1 MKYSKSFRII
11 AVLLCVACAV
21 SVLSITVG
29 ADMGPKASVRI
40 LFENMGDDL
49 CYGTLLSKTESVGPS
64 SVWDG
69 TAVNAGHNENE
80 NYPYA
85 NLDYETWKAF
95 AEYTDPDG
103 YFFLQEGWL
112 VSETKKIE
120 WTYYPPSSFK
130 ILLYYP
136 KTNNFVASG
145 ICERYAFDTYYTAD
159 MENMSVSSVEYGGE
173 INTALMLTVSRSY
186 DCTQE
191 IVFLAARIV
200 ITILIEM
207 AIALLFGFREKKQIL
222 LLTGVNTATQIL
234 LNVLLNIAN
243 YNSGPMVCVILY
255 MLFEVIVFVI
265 EAVIY
270 CTVMNRLSEQSKR
283 KRFYVIYSLIA
294 NAASFGIGIL
304 LSRTLPGIF

>member
-1 MKYSKSFRII
+1 
-11 AVLLCVACAV
+11 
-21 SVLSITVG
+21 
-29 ADMGPKASVRI
+29 
-40 LFENMGDDL
+40 
-49 CYGTLLSKTESVGPS
+49 
-64 SVWDG
+64 
-69 TAVNAGHNENE
+69 
-80 NYPYA
+80 
-85 NLDYETWKAF
+85 
-95 AEYTDPDG
+95 
-103 YFFLQEGWL
+103 
-112 VSETKKIE
+112 
-120 WTYYPPSSFK
+120 
-130 ILLYYP
+130 
-136 KTNNFVASG
+136 
-145 ICERYAFDTYYTAD
+145 
-159 MENMSVSSVEYGGE
+159 
-173 INTALMLTVSRSY
+173 MLTVSRSY